1 MATTRIIPMHQNAG
15 KTLAQCLSD
24 RTDYAKNPEKTDDGR
39 LVSSYECDAKTADAE
54 FLFSKRQYRQ
64 LTGRVQ
70 ESDVIAYQIRQSFK
84 PGEVT
89 PEEANQLG
97 YEFAKRFTKGNH
109 AFIVCTHI
117 DKKHIHNHIIW
128 NSTMLD
134 CTRKFRNFWGSTEA
148 VRKLSDTICM
158 EHRLSVIEN
167 PKPHGKCYNK
177 WLGDNT
183 KPCNRDLLR
192 AAIDAALS
200 KKPKSFEAFLKLLE
214 GSGYIIKRG
223 KNLSFAHE
231 GQKQSIRLR
240 SLGDGYSEEEL
251 RAVIIGAK
259 THTPFK
265 KKRYPTAAPKPRLI
279 TQIEASLNSGK
290 GVYYDNKVKVTRL
303 KEMAQTLLYLEQ
315 KDYPDFAVL
324 ASMVDEAKDKFY
336 TLSEKIK
343 AAEKRMAEI
352 AVLKTHI
359 INYSKTREVY
369 AGYRKA
375 GYSKKY
381 LAEHESDIILHKA
394 AKKAFD
400 ELGLKKLP
408 TVKTLQTEYAALL
421 AEKKSAYAGYNAA
434 QTEMRSM
441 FIHKANAEYLL
452 GLDRQEEDRQKGR
465 QREEK

>member
-315 KDYPDFAVL
+315 KDYPGLRRAC
-324 ASMVDEAKDKFY
+324 
-336 TLSEKIK
+336 
-343 AAEKRMAEI
+343 
-352 AVLKTHI
+352 
-359 INYSKTREVY
+359 VY
-369 AGYRKA
+369 G
-375 GYSKKY
+375 
-381 LAEHESDIILHKA
+381 
-394 AKKAFD
+394 
-400 ELGLKKLP
+400 
-408 TVKTLQTEYAALL
+408 
-421 AEKKSAYAGYNAA
+421 
-434 QTEMRSM
+434 
-441 FIHKANAEYLL
+441 
-452 GLDRQEEDRQKGR
+452 
-465 QREEK
+465 

>member
-24 RTDYAKNPEKTDDGR
+24 RTDYAKNPDKTDDGR
-39 LVSSYECDAKTADAE
+39 LISSYECDAKTADAE

-97 YEFAKRFTKGNH
+97 YEFAKRFTNGNH
-109 AFIVCTHI
+109 SFIVCTHI

-128 NSTMLD
+128 NSTTLD

-167 PKPHGKCYNK
+167 PKPHGKSYNK
-177 WLGDNT
+177 WLGDNA
-183 KPCNRDLLR
+183 KPCNRDLLC

-200 KKPKSFEAFLKLLE
+200 KKPRSFEAFLKLLDS
-214 GSGYIIKRG
+214 SGYTIKRG

-240 SLGDGYSEEEL
+240 SLGDGYSEAEL
-251 RAVIIGAK
+251 RAVIFGAK

-265 KKRYPTAAPKPRLI
+265 KKRYPTVSPKPRLI

-315 KDYPDFAVL
+315 KDYPDFAAL
-324 ASMVDEAKDKFY
+324 ASIADEAKDRFY

-343 AAEKRMAEI
+343 AAEKRIAEI

-359 INYSKTREVY
+359 INYSKTRDVY

-408 TVKTLQTEYAALL
+408 TVKALQTEYADLL
-421 AEKKSAYAGYNAA
+421 AEKKSAYTGYNAA

-441 FIHKANAEYLL
+441 LIHKANAEYLL
-452 GLDRQEEDRQKGR
+452 GLDRQEEDHHKER